1 MNKSAIALAVAA
13 ALGVSAAYAETTLYG
28 SARGSIN
35 YVDPDSTNFTDDDGD
50 DNYWQLQNNSSRL
63 GVRGSEDLGGG
74 LSAIYQYEFGVNLM
88 DGSNGGVGGGR
99 PHVLGLRGGFGT
111 VSIGR
116 QWTPYYN
123 VMGITDIFNNSFSFA
138 NYKGPFRISSSLM
151 YSSPDFAGLKWESM
165 ANATGFDGGADE
177 QDIDTHSFGLNYA
190 NAGFTAGGA
199 YFKDDV
205 DGERLWGVA
214 LGYGADVWSVAATY
228 NNVDNNDDLFEL
240 DDYMVAGSYSFGSN
254 IIRASWALNDYDEG
268 GDVNFWQVGWQY
280 NFSPRTRLWLEYV
293 GVDADDD
300 VPVTESSAVSLG
312 MRHDF

>member
-13 ALGVSAAYAETTLYG
+13 ALGASAAYAETTLYG
-28 SARGSIN
+28 SARGSLD
-35 YVDPDSTNFTDDDGD
+35 YVDPDSTDFTDDDDD
-50 DNYWQLQNNSSRL
+50 DNFWEFNNVSSRL

-74 LSAIYQYEFGVNLM
+74 LSAIYQYEFGVDLM
-88 DGSNGGVGGGR
+88 DGSAGGVGGGR

-123 VMGITDIFNNSFSFA
+123 VMGLNDIFNNGRSFA
-138 NYKGPFRISSSLM
+138 NYPGPFRVSSTLV
-151 YSSPDFAGLKWESM
+151 YSSPDFAGLKAEAM
-165 ANATGFDGGADE
+165 ASADGYDGPPNE
-177 QDIDTHSFGLNYA
+177 QDIDTHSFGVSYA

-205 DGERLWGVA
+205 DGERLFGAA
-214 LGYGADVWSVAATY
+214 LGYGADVWSIGFTFNRY
-228 NNVDNNDDLFEL
+228 ENNNEIFEL

-254 IIRASWALNDYDEG
+254 IVRASWALNDYEEG
-268 GDVNFWQVGWQY
+268 GEVNFWQLGWQY

-300 VPVTESSAVSLG
+300 VPNTEQSAVSLG

>member
-13 ALGVSAAYAETTLYG
+13 ALGASAVYAETTLYG
-28 SARGSIN
+28 SARGSID
-35 YVDPDSTNFTDDDGD
+35 YVDPNGTDFTDDDEEA
-50 DNYWQLQNNSSRL
+50 NFWELTNVSSRL

-74 LSAIYQYEFGVNLM
+74 LSAIYQYEFGIDLM
-88 DGSNGGVGGGR
+88 DGSGSGVGGGR

-123 VMGITDIFNNSFSFA
+123 VMGITDIFNNGRSFA
-138 NYKGPFRISSSLM
+138 NYSGPFRVSSSLM
-151 YSSPDFAGLKWESM
+151 YSSPDFMGLKVEAM
-165 ANATGFDGGADE
+165 ASADGYGGNPDE
-177 QDIDTHSFGLNYA
+177 QDVDTHSFGASYS

-205 DGERLWGVA
+205 VGRRLWGVA
-214 LGYGADVWSVAATY
+214 LGYGADVWTIGATY
-228 NNVDNNDDLFEL
+228 NNISNNDEIFEME
-240 DDYMVAGSYSFGSN
+240 DYMIAGSYSFGSN
-254 IIRASWALNDYDEG
+254 IIRASWALNDYDNA
-268 GDVNFWQVGWQY
+268 GDVNFWQLGWQY

-300 VPVTESSAVSLG
+300 VPATENSAVSLG